1 MWRRWRRWRG
11 WWSRAALVQM
21 PLWLAVVL
29 VVVKG
34 LVQRGQRRATPGAGL
49 LSASLA
55 HVQLALCDEAGDR
68 GEEQG
73 EGCKGDHGGTAVVE
87 EVEEE
92 RREKGR

>member
-1 MWRRWRRWRG
+1 MLVMM
-11 WWSRAALVQM
+11 LVQM
-21 PLWLAVVL
+21 
-29 VVVKG
+29 G
-34 LVQRGQRRATPGAGL
+34 LRRASPGAVL